1 MGGDQHNRGA
11 APARADVARR
21 PRDVG
26 GVLPGRLAESGN
38 LPRAVHPLRML
49 GMALAG
55 LPIGAVLLEI
65 DADWPAWACLAFTS
79 LAWPQLARLLS
90 HRARD
95 PYRAELR
102 NLLVDSAI
110 AGVWVPLLHFNLL
123 PSVLLTTLATV
134 DKINTG
140 VRGLWWR
147 AAPWLLGGLLAGGL
161 ATGFAF
167 RPATSM
173 QVVLACMPLLLI
185 HTIAVSL
192 NGYRLVR
199 TVKRQ
204 NRMLDALHRT
214 DRLTGLQSRDHWEEQ
229 AAALLERSRLP
240 GHDASLLI
248 FDVDRFKETNDRCG
262 HAAGDELLRQV
273 GGLLR
278 RHAGTGH
285 AGRWGGDEFVVALP
299 IDGDTAH
306 RLAEHILREA
316 RDIAHPH
323 ADAPPCTLSV
333 GVADAG
339 DASDLRTWLL
349 AADRALYRA
358 KHAGRDRV
366 ARAQAGEVVG
376 A

>member
-1 MGGDQHNRGA
+1 MGGHHVKQEAARSRG
-11 APARADVARR
+11 DVARR
-21 PRDVG
+21 PRDVRAA
-26 GVLPGRLAESGN
+26 LPARLAESAN

-65 DADWPAWACLAFTS
+65 DAAWPAWACLAFTAV
-79 LAWPQLARLLS
+79 AWPQLARLLAR
-90 HRARD
+90 RARD

-110 AGVWVPLLHFNLL
+110 AGLWVPLLHFNLL

-140 VRGLWWR
+140 VRGLWWH
-147 AAPWLLGGLLAGGL
+147 ALPWLLGALLLGGM

-167 RPATSM
+167 RPETSM
-173 QVVLACMPLLLI
+173 GVVLACMPLLLI

-229 AAALLERSRLP
+229 AAALLDRSRLP
-240 GHDASLLI
+240 GHRASLLI
-248 FDVDRFKETNDRCG
+248 FDVDRFKQTNDQFG

-299 IDGDTAH
+299 IDADTAQG
-306 RLAEHILREA
+306 LAERIVREA
-316 RDIAHPH
+316 RDIAHPE
-323 ADAPPCTLSV
+323 AGAPPCTLSV
-333 GVADAG
+333 GVADAM
-339 DASDLRTWLL
+339 DAPDLRAWLL

-366 ARAQAGEVVG
+366 ARAGAGEPVD